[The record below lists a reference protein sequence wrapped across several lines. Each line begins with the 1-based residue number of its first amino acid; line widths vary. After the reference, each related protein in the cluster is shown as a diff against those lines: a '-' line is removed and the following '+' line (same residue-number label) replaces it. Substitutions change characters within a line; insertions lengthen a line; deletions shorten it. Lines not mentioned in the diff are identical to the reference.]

1 MPSEK
6 PPDFFIDAK
15 PLELTEKE
23 QKVAA
28 EVARNVDDA
37 DYYDA
42 APFSQVLAESK
53 AKKSDVD
60 PLAELRPKLKAIERA
75 ALADMRRE
83 EAGRVLSWLN
93 ANGCLHFGALTKA
106 LAAIENGDHRR

>member
-1 MPSEK
+1 MPKEEQTITAADIGDL
-6 PPDFFIDAK
+6 PD
-15 PLELTEKE
+15 ES
-23 QKVAA
+23 
-28 EVARNVDDA
+28 A
-37 DYYDA
+37 DYDA

-53 AKKSDVD
+53 AKKSGAD

-93 ANGCLHFGALTKA
+93 ANGCLVFGALPKA
-106 LAAIENGDHRR
+106 LAAIENGEHRR